1 MGKMRGTT
9 TVLRPRELKMSIHW
23 RRVVLG
29 ALLLEIILF
38 TVLVPIGFVSTTVF
52 LVAVPIGCLLFGY
65 LVTRWLLRT
74 LSSGLLLHGA
84 LLGVLATAMYFGLV
98 LMQPDGLS
106 SAIAVYGVPLFWFS
120 QAMRIVGCVTGALHV
135 QRRAAVRLPAT
146 APASVSAAKER
157 M

>member
-1 MGKMRGTT
+1 M
-9 TVLRPRELKMSIHW
+9 
-23 RRVVLG
+23 
-29 ALLLEIILF
+29 
-38 TVLVPIGFVSTTVF
+38 
-52 LVAVPIGCLLFGY
+52 
-65 LVTRWLLRT
+65 
-74 LSSGLLLHGA
+74 LLHGA

-146 APASVSAAKER
+146 APASVSAANER
-157 M
+157 V